1 MHMQQKAN
9 TMFLLASVLVILMP
23 AHHFLSITTPAS
35 HLNSTWP
42 SAPSREYQS
51 EDTYKTVS
59 TTSTNGRFLPFFF
72 SPLSFLAALT
82 TAGAVKLGLL
92 YSAVTYVL
100 SIFFPTVGLGLV
112 SGRALDSS
120 SLQVPP
126 SLTSYLGTWSG
137 ALEAYAPTMTS
148 QGCQYRA
155 VCESANFVN
164 IRLPSLSNWLK
175 QLSSTFFL
183 NLSNPYSQAWVNGIT
198 SQNCAALYN
207 ATCPVSP
214 FQSAMQTLTS

>member
-1 MHMQQKAN
+1 MAN
-9 TMFLLASVLVILMP
+9 TMFLLASVLVLLMP

-35 HLNSTWP
+35 HINSTWP
-42 SAPSREYQS
+42 SAPSYKYQPD
-51 EDTYKTVS
+51 DTLKTVS
-59 TTSTNGRFLPFFF
+59 TTSTTGRFLPFFF
-72 SPLSFLAALT
+72 NPLSFLSALT
-82 TAGAVKLGLL
+82 VAGAVKLGLL
-92 YSAVTYVL
+92 YSAVTYVF

-126 SLTSYLGTWSG
+126 TLTNYLGTWSG
-137 ALEAYAPTMTS
+137 ALEAYAPTMTN

-164 IRLPSLSNWLK
+164 TRLPTLSDWFK
-175 QLSSTFFL
+175 KLSSTFFL